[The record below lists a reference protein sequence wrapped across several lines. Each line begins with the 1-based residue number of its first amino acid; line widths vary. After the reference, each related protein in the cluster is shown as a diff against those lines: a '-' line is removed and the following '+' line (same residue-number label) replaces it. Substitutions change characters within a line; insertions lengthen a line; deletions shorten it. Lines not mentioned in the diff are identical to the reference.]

1 MQQTTQLLR
10 GKYQYDRNA
19 YIAADEP
26 MIFHCHHYNVYLQA
40 VIEDTSSYLNIYP
53 ILSDSSQEITHTQF
67 SDFFKE
73 ESNKDLSIED
83 KKYICQDY
91 FRFCGFGII
100 DLTDLTKEGGKVIS
114 PSEHYGIGWKSKF
127 GLREKNKKGVAFF
140 AAGYIAGAAEAI
152 FNLPLGTFST
162 QQKEC
167 ISQGDAKSSFQVFR
181 IDKDDIDENEIALV
195 PSPQEG
201 KYQTYQLKQPSNT
214 TVDYDGIRQALTN
227 MDLQG
232 DSETGLIDAFGVLLT
247 RMYAN
252 YYCLI
257 SYKLLRLFEAEM
269 GSDGLPLAAQL
280 LREAGH
286 VCAYNTFGGVMQS
299 TEWNAMIKPMIQNK
313 EDWAHG
319 ITAVVN
325 AFGWGFWEIEELEP
339 NQKLKMKVVSG
350 YESNNYLA
358 HFDTDTELPISF
370 LASGGIAGIMNLVYN
385 TSLTEEFITLDEN
398 EYKKLVQNPSFFQTQ
413 KHICRVKEHSQFDQ
427 ITVNCI
433 TSFK

>member
-1 MQQTTQLLR
+1 MQQITQLLR
-10 GKYQYDRNA
+10 GNYHYDRNA
-19 YIAADEP
+19 YIAAGEP
-26 MIFHCHHYNVYLQA
+26 MIFHCHHYNTYLQA
-40 VIEDTSSYLNIYP
+40 VIEDTSSYLNVYP
-53 ILSDSSQEITHTQF
+53 ILSDSAQEIAYTQF
-67 SDFFKE
+67 SVFFKKGD
-73 ESNKDLSIED
+73 NKELSIED

-100 DLTDLTKEGGKVIS
+100 DLTNLTKEGGDVVS
-114 PSEHYGIGWKSKF
+114 PSEHYGVGWKNKF

-152 FNLPLGTFST
+152 FDLPLGTLFT
-162 QQKEC
+162 EQKNC
-167 ISQGDAKSSFQVFR
+167 ISQGDKESSFQVSLR
-181 IDKDDIDENEIALV
+181 NNTENQTDLIS
-195 PSPQEG
+195 SPQEG

-214 TVDYDGIRQALTN
+214 TIDYDGIRQALTN
-227 MDLQG
+227 MNLEG
-232 DSETGLIDAFGVLLT
+232 DSKTGLIEAFGVLLT

-257 SYKLLRLFEAEM
+257 SYKLLRLFEDEM
-269 GSDGLPLAAQL
+269 GNDGLPLAAQL
-280 LREAGH
+280 LTEAGH
-286 VCAYNTFGGVMQS
+286 ICAYNTFGGVMQS
-299 TEWNAMIKPMIQNK
+299 AEWNAMIKPMIKNK

-358 HFDTDTELPISF
+358 HFDSDTELPISF

-385 TSLTEEFITLDEN
+385 TSLTEEFTTLDES
-398 EYKKLVQNPSFFQTQ
+398 EYKKVVQKPSFFQTQ
-413 KHICRVKEHSQFDQ
+413 KHICRVKEDSQFDQ
-427 ITVNCI
+427 ITVETI
-433 TSFK
+433 MTF

>member
-10 GKYQYDRNA
+10 GNYQYDRNA
-19 YIAADEP
+19 YIAAGEP

-40 VIEDTSSYLNIYP
+40 VIEDTSSYLNVYP
-53 ILSDSSQEITHTQF
+53 ILSDSAQEIVHTQL
-67 SDFFKE
+67 SNFFKD

-83 KKYICQDY
+83 KTYICQDY

-100 DLTDLTKEGGKVIS
+100 DLTNLTKKGGEVIS
-114 PSEHYGIGWKSKF
+114 PSEHYGIGWKNKF

-140 AAGYIAGAAEAI
+140 AAGYIAGATEAI
-152 FNLPLGTFST
+152 FDLPLGTLFT
-162 QQKEC
+162 EQKKC
-167 ISQGDAKSSFQVFR
+167 ISQGDTESSFEISLR
-181 IDKDDIDENEIALV
+181 ENNNDKLV

-201 KYQTYQLKQPSNT
+201 KYQTYQINQPSDT
-214 TVDYDGIRQALTN
+214 TIDYDGIRQALTN

-257 SYKLLRLFEAEM
+257 SYKLLQLFEDEM
-269 GSDGLPLAAQL
+269 GKDGLPLAAQL
-280 LREAGH
+280 LTEAGH

-299 TEWNAMIKPMIQNK
+299 AEWNAMIKPMIQNK

-325 AFGWGFWEIEELEP
+325 AFGWGFWEIKELEP

-350 YESNNYLA
+350 YESNNYLG
-358 HFDTDTELPISF
+358 HFDSQTILPISF
-370 LASGGIAGIMNLVYN
+370 LASGGVAGIMNLVYN

-398 EYKKLVQNPSFFQTQ
+398 EYKKLTQNSSFFQT
-413 KHICRVKEHSQFDQ
+413 KTHICRAKEHNQFDQ
-427 ITVNCI
+427 ITVDSI
-433 TSFK
+433 TN